1 MGFLSV
7 VDKVVG
13 VVDKFVPDTDKAN
26 ELKAEIENALIDAQA
41 QMEVELTKRHATD
54 MSSDSWLSKNIRPL
68 ILVFLTVSTIALI
81 YLTIFILDESK
92 VALIQPWQGLLT
104 VLLTTA
110 YAFYFGSR
118 GIEKVQSIKK
128 K

>member
-1 MGFLSV
+1 MSFLSV
-7 VDKVVG
+7 VDKVVDA
-13 VVDKFVPDTDKAN
+13 VDKFIPDKDAAN
-26 ELKAEIENALIDAQA
+26 KLKTELRALL
-41 QMEVELTKRHATD
+41 EVELTKRHAID
-54 MSSDSWLSKNIRPL
+54 MSSDSWLSKNIRPMIL
-68 ILVFLTVSTIALI
+68 IFLTVSTVALI
-81 YLTIFILDESK
+81 YSTIFILPESK

-128 K
+128 LK

>member
-7 VDKVVG
+7 VDNVVG
-13 VVDKFVPDTDKAN
+13 VVDKFVPDTNKAN
-26 ELKAEIENALIDAQA
+26 ELKSEVKKAFIEAQPKLEA
-41 QMEVELTKRHATD
+41 ELTKRHSTD
-54 MSSDSWLSKNIRPL
+54 MQSDSWLSKNIRPMIL
-68 ILVFLTVSTIALI
+68 IFLTVSTVVLI
-81 YLTIFILDESK
+81 YLTIFTLPESK
-92 VALIQPWQGLLT
+92 VALIQPWMGLLT

-118 GIEKVQSIKK
+118 GYEKVQSIKK